1 MSVSLD
7 AYVRIAKS
15 IKDALNCSNEEAVS
29 SSSIPKEYK
38 LQVLTELQSED
49 VMDVWDVHMVED
61 RQRDHVEWLSRVDRA
76 EWYYWPRLRSY
87 LIDQKNWPLATVR
100 SIDRSTDRILGAMEN
115 PIERDDFNT
124 RALGVGFVQSGKT
137 ANYSSLIAKAADTG
151 YRLIIVLAGMHNS
164 LRYQTQVRLDKELVG
179 LINGQTVGVGYPR
192 PDKLWHTFTKAD
204 LLNGDFNPGNASYAA
219 LNGSNPVLVVIKKNG
234 PVLRRLIEWLE
245 GSQDSTKRNLPC
257 LIIDDE
263 ADQASVNT
271 GGNRP
276 HDWDP
281 EEQNEADENPSTIN
295 ELIRQLLNLFSRK
308 AYIAYTATPFANVL
322 IDHEAQDAIAGRDL
336 YPHSFIMALP
346 RPHGYYGAE
355 EIFGSLENNTD
366 GINIIRNVP
375 RRDVSQLVP
384 ASRREVETFQ
394 PTLAETLK
402 QAIID
407 FILTGAARLK
417 RGQGDQP
424 TSMLI
429 HTSYRTQIQERL
441 AELVRAYLD
450 NMRDE
455 WRYNRDENPFTQE
468 LSGRWDSEFRPLT
481 RSINI
486 DYDFSFD
493 EIFDEISTFLEQ
505 VTVKELH
512 GNSNDEVNYEVEPS
526 LKAIVIGGNRLSRG
540 LTLEGLLISYFVRNS
555 QQYSFDT
562 LMQMGRWFGFRE
574 GYFDLTR
581 IYTTRQ
587 LARWFRDLS
596 IIEAELHRDISRYEN
611 EGLTPLQVGVRIR
624 QHPAML
630 VTSRLK
636 SRSSQVINAS
646 FRNKLVQT
654 ITFPFSDS
662 EWLFENIEIIRG
674 FLSSL
679 GTPHSMDNSNKP
691 LWSNVDSSSIIE
703 FLENYKT
710 DPDATFVRAEMLKEY
725 IIRQNECGE
734 LTNWTVGVLGRNTL
748 DPKMGRIDLNI
759 SGMNDINLIKRSKLI
774 GFDSL
779 GAIVSNQDHEIGLT
793 QDEIVQADIIKRELN
808 VTKNEALR
816 HIRSNQEGV
825 LLIYPISKYSSVD
838 EHDELE
844 GSNLNREAIF
854 SNAEEGEHIIG
865 VALIFPNSST
875 AATVG
880 YVVGTVGAEI

>member
-1 MSVSLD
+1 LSLI
-7 AYVRIAKS
+7 AFVRIAKS
-15 IKDALNCSNEEAVS
+15 IKDALNISNEEAVNS
-29 SSSIPKEYK
+29 SPIPEEYK
-38 LQVLTELQSED
+38 QQVLAELQAED
-49 VMDVWDVHMVED
+49 VMEVRDLHMVED

-76 EWYYWPRLRSY
+76 NWYYWPRLRNY
-87 LIDQKNWPLATVR
+87 LIDLKNWPIATVR
-100 SIDRSTDRILGAMEN
+100 SIDNSTDRILGAMEN
-115 PIERDDFNT
+115 PVERDEFNT

-179 LINGQTVGVGYPR
+179 IINAQSVGVGYPR
-192 PDKLWHTFTKAD
+192 PDKLWHTFTKSD
-204 LLNGDFNPGNASYAA
+204 LLNGEFNPGNASYAA

-245 GSQDSTKRNLPC
+245 RSQESTKRNLPC

-281 EEQNEADENPSTIN
+281 EEQNEAEENPSTIN
-295 ELIRQLLNLFSRK
+295 ELIRQLLNLFSKK

-322 IDHEAQDAIAGRDL
+322 IDHEAHDAIAGRDL

-346 RPHGYYGAE
+346 RPHGYFGAE
-355 EIFGSLENNTD
+355 EIFGNFENNN
-366 GINIIRNVP
+366 GGMNIIRNVP
-375 RRDVSQLVP
+375 RTEVSQLVP

-394 PTLAETLK
+394 PTLVDTLQ
-402 QAIID
+402 QAIVD

-417 RGQGDQP
+417 RGQGELP
-424 TSMLI
+424 SSMLI

-441 AELVRAYLD
+441 ATLIRSYLD
-450 NMRDE
+450 NIRDE
-455 WRYNRDENPFTQE
+455 WRYNREENPFTDEFSQ
-468 LSGRWDSEFRPLT
+468 RWDSEFRPLT
-481 RSINI
+481 RSINLEF
-486 DYDFSFD
+486 DYTFD

-505 VTVKELH
+505 VTVRELH
-512 GNSNDEVNYEVEPS
+512 GNSNDEVNYEIEPS

-540 LTLEGLLISYFVRNS
+540 LTLEGLLISYFVRTS

-574 GYFDLTR
+574 GYVDLTR

-596 IIEAELHRDISRYEN
+596 IIEADLHRDISRYEN

-636 SRSSQVINAS
+636 SRSSQTINVS
-646 FRNKLVQT
+646 YSNKLVQT
-654 ITFPFSDS
+654 IAFPFNDS
-662 EWLFENIEIIRG
+662 EWLLENLEITRG

-679 GTPHSMDNSNKP
+679 GTPHNMDNPNKP
-691 LWSNVDSSSIIE
+691 LWSNIESNAIIE
-703 FLENYKT
+703 FLDNFQT
-710 DPDATFVRAEMLKEY
+710 DPDATIVIAERLRDY
-725 IIRQNECGE
+725 IIRQNEYGE
-734 LTNWTVGVLGRNTL
+734 LTNWTVSVLGRNTL
-748 DPKMGRIDLNI
+748 NADLNSIDLQIDGLDN
-759 SGMNDINLIKRSKLI
+759 INLIKRSKLI

-779 GAIVSNQDHEIGLT
+779 GAIVSDQDHEVGMT
-793 QDEIVQADIIKRELN
+793 EDEIAQAESLKRESNL
-808 VTKNEALR
+808 TKNEALR
-816 HIRSNQEGV
+816 HIRSVQEGV
-825 LLIYPISKYSSVD
+825 LLIYPISKYSSVFGD
-838 EHDELE
+838 EQE
-844 GSNLNREAIF
+844 NREAIF
-854 SNAEEGEHIIG
+854 DNPEEGEHIIG
-865 VALIFPNSST
+865 VAIIFPNSST
-875 AATVG
+875 AATVE
-880 YVVGTVGAEI
+880 YAVGTVGADL

>member
-1 MSVSLD
+1 MSLV
-7 AYVRIAKS
+7 AFVRIAKS

-29 SSSIPKEYK
+29 SSTIPEEYK
-38 LQVLTELQSED
+38 QQVLAELQAED
-49 VMDVWDVHMVED
+49 VMDVRDIHMVED
-61 RQRDHVEWLSRVDRA
+61 RQRDHVEWLSGIDRA
-76 EWYYWPRLRSY
+76 NWYYWPRLRNY

-100 SIDRSTDRILGAMEN
+100 SIDKSTDRILGAMEN
-115 PIERDDFNT
+115 PIERDEFNT

-137 ANYSSLIAKAADTG
+137 ANYSTLIAKAADTG
-151 YRLIIVLAGMHNS
+151 YRLIIVLAGIHNS

-179 LINGQTVGVGYPR
+179 IINDQSVGVGSPK

-204 LLNGDFNPGNASYAA
+204 LLNGEFNPGNASYAA

-234 PVLRRLIEWLE
+234 TVLRRLIEWLE
-245 GSQDSTKRNLPC
+245 RSPESTKRNLPC

-263 ADQASVNT
+263 ADQASINT

-281 EEQNEADENPSTIN
+281 EEQNEADLNPSTIN
-295 ELIRQLLNLFSRK
+295 ELIRQLLNLFSKK

-322 IDHEAQDAIAGRDL
+322 IDHEAHDAIAGRDL

-346 RPHGYYGAE
+346 RPHGYFGAE
-355 EIFGSLENNTD
+355 EIFGSLENATD

-384 ASRREVETFQ
+384 ANRREVETFQ
-394 PTLAETLK
+394 PTLADSLK

-424 TSMLI
+424 SSMLI

-441 AELVRAYLD
+441 ATLVRSYLD
-450 NMRDE
+450 NIRDE
-455 WRYNRDENPFTQE
+455 WRYNREENPFTQE
-468 LSGRWDSEFRPLT
+468 FSERWNLEFRPLT
-481 RSINI
+481 RSINLEY
-486 DYDFSFD
+486 DYSFD
-493 EIFDEISTFLEQ
+493 DIFDQISTFLEQ

-512 GNSNDEVNYEVEPS
+512 GNSDDEVNYELEPT

-540 LTLEGLLISYFVRNS
+540 LTLEGLLISYFVRTS

-574 GYFDLTR
+574 GYVDLTR

-596 IIEAELHRDISRYEN
+596 IIEADLHRDISRYEN

-636 SRSSQVINAS
+636 SRSSQIINAS
-646 FRNKLVQT
+646 FSNKLVQT
-654 ITFPFSDS
+654 ITFPFNDS
-662 EWLFENIEIIRG
+662 EWLLGNLEITRG
-674 FLSSL
+674 FLSLL
-679 GTPHSMDNSNKP
+679 GTPHNMDNSNKP
-691 LWSNVDSSSIIE
+691 LWSNIKSDAIIE

-710 DPDATFVRAEMLKEY
+710 DSEATIVRAELLREY
-725 IIRQNECGE
+725 IIRQNENGE
-734 LTNWTVGVLGRNTL
+734 LTNWTVSVLGRNTL
-748 DPKMGRIDLNI
+748 DPNLGAIDLNI
-759 SGMNDINLIKRSKLI
+759 DGIDKINLIRRSKLI

-779 GAIVSNQDHEIGLT
+779 GAIVSNQDHEIGLNE
-793 QDEIVQADIIKRELN
+793 DEIAQAEGLKRELN

-825 LLIYPISKYSSVD
+825 LLIYPISKYSSVNVQD
-838 EHDELE
+838 QED
-844 GSNLNREAIF
+844 GNLNREAIF
-854 SNAEEGEHIIG
+854 SNPQDGEHIMGI
-865 VALIFPNSST
+865 AIIFPHSTT
-875 AATVG
+875 AATVE
-880 YVVGTVGAEI
+880 YIVGTVGADY